1 MVIGILLIVIA
12 IIIISIAVKRQIVKG
27 HSTVSFQEAM
37 DLVELPII
45 TVQNNNTKLNLLLD
59 TGSNSSYISPSVLKD
74 LKYDEIE
81 ISNTTIG
88 FGGEAT
94 HTRGCNME
102 IKYKKLSFIDTFII
116 LDSDDIFTALKQ
128 GYGVQV
134 HGILGSKF
142 FDRYSYVID
151 FGELIAYVK

>member
-59 TGSNSSYISPSVLKD
+59 TGSNASYISPSVLKD

-94 HTRGCNME
+94 HTRGCNIE
-102 IKYKKLSFIDTFII
+102 IKYKKLSFTDTFIV